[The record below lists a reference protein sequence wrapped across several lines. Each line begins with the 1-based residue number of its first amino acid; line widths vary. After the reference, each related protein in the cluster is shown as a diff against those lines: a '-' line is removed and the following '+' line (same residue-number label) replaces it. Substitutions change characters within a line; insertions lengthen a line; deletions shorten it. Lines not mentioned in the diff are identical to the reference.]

1 MKKRSGSEIR
11 RLFLKYF
18 ENKRHTVVKSSP
30 LIPKSDP
37 TLLFTNAGM
46 VQFKGVFLGQEKRD
60 YLRATSSQKCF
71 RASGKHNDLENVGH
85 TARHH
90 TFFEMLGNF
99 SFGDYFKEGAIEF
112 SWEFLTTTLELPREK
127 LWVTVYE
134 EDDEAENIWLRKTG
148 IPQSRIVRMGKE
160 DNFWAMG
167 DTGPCGPC
175 SEIIIDQGPEVGCGR
190 PDCKVGCDCDRY
202 LELWNLVFMQFNQ
215 DEKGVMTPL
224 PKPSIDTGMGL
235 ERITAVVQGVKSN
248 YDIDLLRNIIT
259 FIEQLSEK
267 GYGKALLD
275 DISMQVIADHSRAV
289 AFLIADGVIPSNE
302 SRGYVLRRVIRRAV
316 RHGKKLGLTKPFLF
330 QTTGVVVDI
339 MRDAYPELAD
349 ARNFIAQAVKN
360 EEERFSETLEVGLKL
375 LQEEIENVKTK
386 NQASVPGEVIF
397 KLYDTYGFP
406 LDLTADI
413 VREMGLGIDE
423 EGFQKAMSSQRAKA
437 REAWKGS
444 GEEATQEVY
453 QKLIHEGMKTVFRGY
468 ESLEGDSTIGCI
480 LVKDMLRDD
489 VVSGEVAHIITL
501 ETPFYGESGGQAGDK
516 GWMEGEGWTGEVLD
530 TLRPLPELILHQ
542 VKVNKGKARKGT
554 RVKLVVDA
562 RKRRAVAANHT
573 TTHILQSVLREILGD
588 HVHQEGSLVTP
599 ERFRFDFTHFSP
611 LSERELKRV
620 EELVNQRIQE
630 NAPIKVETLTI
641 GEAQQKGAIALFGEK
656 YGETVRMVQVGNFSR
671 ELCGGT
677 HATFS
682 GDIGFF
688 KLISESGVAAGVRRI
703 EAVTGEGAWHYI
715 RTWQE
720 EIEELETLLKTRKGE
735 LVSRVKKLLEE
746 EKNLQRELEK
756 IKNQMASNQSRD
768 LLSEVKTI
776 AGIKVLVAH
785 VEAPDPKVLREFAD
799 KVRDRIGSGII
810 VLGAKNED
818 KAILLV
824 MVTKDLTSRFSAGEL
839 IKPIASLVGGKGGGR
854 PDLAQAGGP
863 FKEKLDEALTKA
875 SEVIAHTGAKV

>member
-1 MKKRSGSEIR
+1 MKQRSGSEIR
-11 RLFLKYF
+11 SLFLKYF
-18 ENKRHTVVKSSP
+18 ENKGHAVVKSSP

-46 VQFKGVFLGQEKRD
+46 VQFKGVFLGLEKRD
-60 YLRATSSQKCF
+60 YVRATSSQKCF
-71 RASGKHNDLENVGH
+71 RASGKHNDLENVGQ

-99 SFGDYFKEGAIEF
+99 SFGDYFKEGAVTF
-112 SWEFLTTTLELPREK
+112 SWDFLTNTLAVPQER

-134 EDDEAENIWLRKTG
+134 EDNEAEKIWLQKIG
-148 IPQSRIVRMGKE
+148 IPQNRIVRMGKK

-175 SEIIIDQGPEVGCGR
+175 SEIIIDQGPGVGCGQ

-235 ERITAVVQGVKSN
+235 ERIAAVVQGVKNN
-248 YDIDLLRNIIT
+248 YDIDFLKNIIS
-259 FIEQLSEK
+259 FVEELAEK
-267 GYGKALLD
+267 AYGKKLAD
-275 DISMQVIADHSRAV
+275 DTSMRVIADHSRA
-289 AFLIADGVIPSNE
+289 ASFLIADGVIPSNE
-302 SRGYVLRRVIRRAV
+302 GRGYVLRRVIRRAV

-330 QTTGVVVDI
+330 KTTGVVVDI
-339 MRDAYPELAD
+339 MRDAFPELAD
-349 ARNFIAQAVKN
+349 TRNFIALAVKN
-360 EEERFSETLEVGLKL
+360 EEERFSETLEIGLKL
-375 LQEEIENVKTK
+375 LEDEIEQIKTK
-386 NQASVPGEVIF
+386 KQGYIPGDVVF

-406 LDLTADI
+406 VDLTGDI
-413 VREMGLGIDE
+413 AREMRLSIDE
-423 EGFQKAMSSQRAKA
+423 QGFEKAMASQRAKA

-444 GEEATQEVY
+444 GEEEIQEIY
-453 QKLIHEGMKTVFRGY
+453 QKLIQEGMKTVFRGY

-480 LVKDMLRDD
+480 LAGDSLRDELS
-489 VVSGEVAHIITL
+489 SGEVAQIITL
-501 ETPFYGESGGQAGDK
+501 ETPFYGESGGQVGDK
-516 GWMEGEGWTGEVLD
+516 GWMEGEGWKGEVID
-530 TLRPLPELILHQ
+530 TLRPLPEIILHQ
-542 VKVNKGKARKGT
+542 VKVTEGEAKKGT

-562 RKRRAVAANHT
+562 KKRKAVAANHT

-599 ERFRFDFTHFSP
+599 ERFRFDFTHFSS
-611 LSERELKRV
+611 LSERELTRV
-620 EELVNQRIQE
+620 EELVNQKIRE
-630 NAPIKVETLTI
+630 NIPVRVETLTLE
-641 GEAQQKGAIALFGEK
+641 EAQQRGALALFAEK
-656 YGETVRMVQVGNFSR
+656 YGGTVRMVETGDFSR

-677 HATFS
+677 HAKFT

-688 KLISESGVAAGVRRI
+688 KLLSESGVAAGVRRI
-703 EAVTGEGAWHYI
+703 EAVTGEGAWRYI
-715 RTWQE
+715 RSCQE
-720 EIEELETLLKTRKGE
+720 ELEELETLLKTRKGE
-735 LVSRVKKLLEE
+735 LTRRVQKLLEE

-756 IKNQMASNQSRD
+756 LKNQAATFHSQD
-768 LLSEVKTI
+768 LLKEVKTI
-776 AGIKVLVAH
+776 AGIKVLITH
-785 VEAPDPKVLREFAD
+785 VDVPDPKALREFAD
-799 KVRDRIGSGII
+799 KVRDRLGSGIV
-810 VLGAKNED
+810 VLGTHNED

-863 FKEKLDEALTKA
+863 FKEKLKEALTKA
-875 SEVIAHTGAKV
+875 SEVIAQTGQKT

>member
-11 RLFLKYF
+11 SLFLKYF
-18 ENKRHTVVKSSP
+18 EDKKHTVVKSSP

-60 YLRATSSQKCF
+60 YLRAASSQKCF

-99 SFGDYFKEGAIEF
+99 SFGDYFKEEAIEYG
-112 SWEFLTTTLELPREK
+112 WEFLTAILGLPREK
-127 LWVTVYE
+127 LWITVYE
-134 EDDEAENIWLRKTG
+134 EDDEAEKIWIQKTE
-148 IPQSRIVRMGKE
+148 IPQNRIVRMGKK

-190 PDCKVGCDCDRY
+190 PECKVGCDCDRY

-215 DEKGVMTPL
+215 DEKGVMSPL

-235 ERITAVVQGVKSN
+235 ERISAVVQRVKSN
-248 YDIDLLRNIIT
+248 YDIDLLRNIIA
-259 FIEQLSEK
+259 FIEQVSEK
-267 GYGKALLD
+267 EYGKELRD

-302 SRGYVLRRVIRRAV
+302 GRGYVLRRVIRRAV

-339 MRDAYPELAD
+339 MRDAFPELLE
-349 ARNFIAQAVKN
+349 ARIFIAQAVKN

-375 LQEEIENVKTK
+375 LQEEIEQIQAK
-386 NQASVPGEVIF
+386 NQTFVPGEVVF

-406 LDLTADI
+406 IDLTADI
-413 VREMGLGIDE
+413 ARETDLGIDE
-423 EGFQKAMSSQRAKA
+423 EGFQKAMNSQRAKA

-453 QKLIHEGMKTVFRGY
+453 QKLIHEGIKTVFRGY
-468 ESLEGDSTIGCI
+468 EALEGNSTVGCI
-480 LVKDMLRDD
+480 LVGDEQKDE
-489 VVSGEVAHIITL
+489 VGSGEVAYLVTF
-501 ETPFYGESGGQAGDK
+501 ETPFYGESGGQVGDK
-516 GWMEGEGWTGEVLD
+516 GWMEGEGCNGEVLD

-542 VKVNKGKARKGT
+542 VKMTKGKVKKGT

-562 RKRRAVAANHT
+562 RKRKATAANHT
-573 TTHILQSVLREILGD
+573 TTHILQSVLREVLGD

-611 LSERELKRV
+611 LSERELARV
-620 EELVNQRIQE
+620 EELVNRRIQE
-630 NAPIKVETLTI
+630 NAPVKVETLTLE
-641 GEAQQKGAIALFGEK
+641 EAQQRGAIALFGEK
-656 YGETVRMVQVGNFSR
+656 YGENVRMVQVGGFSR

-677 HATFS
+677 HANFS

-703 EAVTGEGAWHYI
+703 EAVTGEGAWRYI

-720 EIEELETLLKTRKGE
+720 ELEELEELLKTRKGE
-735 LVSRVKKLLEE
+735 LVNRVKKLLDE

-756 IKNQMASNQSRD
+756 IKNRMASNQSQD

-776 AGIKVLVAH
+776 AGIKVLVAQ

-799 KVRDRIGSGII
+799 KVRDRMSSGII

-824 MVTKDLTSRFSAGEL
+824 MVTKDLTSRFSAGEI

-854 PDLAQAGGP
+854 SDLAQAGGP